1 MYDTQKLTFIFIL
14 AIGNIM
20 KKLRVGILGTG
31 NIGTDLLIKI
41 IRSPYLEC
49 VCFAGRNLN
58 SKGMLKAK
66 ERGINTS
73 DQGINA
79 FTKQE
84 LKCELVFDATSAQDH
99 YRHARVFSMLG
110 IRAIDM
116 TPAHVGEFC
125 IPPIN
130 GDTAIFEQNINMI
143 TCGGQ
148 ASIPAIYALSQ
159 AIPDI
164 SRVEIRSRASE
175 DSIGPATIANIDK
188 YYSSTASAVTQFCG
202 IDNVSVDLYVDP
214 SEPKPD
220 MLTKIK
226 LHTPTQLNPKI
237 IKSLSTIVNKV
248 KQYVPGYELV
258 GQLEHVEG
266 GIELSIK
273 VTGLG
278 DWVPKHAGNL
288 DIINC
293 AAIAIAEKYAQHA
306 RKNALEEELQ
316 ELEMKLYS

>member
-1 MYDTQKLTFIFIL
+1 MR
-14 AIGNIM
+14 
-20 KKLRVGILGTG
+20 KLRVGILGTG

-49 VCFAGRNLN
+49 VCFAGRNLS
-58 SKGMLKAK
+58 SKGMTKAK
-66 ERGINTS
+66 ELGINIS

-79 FTKQE
+79 FSKQE

-99 YRHARVFSMLG
+99 YRHARVFSILG

-116 TPAHVGEFC
+116 TPAHVGDFC
-125 IPPIN
+125 IPSIN
-130 GDTAIFEQNINMI
+130 SDKVIFEPNINMI

-159 AIPDI
+159 TIADI
-164 SRVEIRSRASE
+164 TRVEIHSRVAE

-202 IDNVSVDLYVDP
+202 IDNVLVDLYVDP
-214 SEPKPD
+214 SESKPD

-226 LHTPTQLNPKI
+226 LHTTTRLNPKI
-237 IKSLSTIVNKV
+237 IKSLITIVNKV
-248 KQYVPGYELV
+248 KQYVPGYEIAS
-258 GQLEHVEG
+258 QLEHVEG

-273 VTGLG
+273 VRGLG

-306 RKNALEEELQ
+306 RKNILEEELQ
-316 ELEMKLYS
+316 ELEMGLYS